1 MLSFFR
7 RLINSRVGV
16 LVTLVAIALTVIL
29 FALSDITGASAGL
42 GSSATEGGAIARVG
56 NATISA
62 GELARRVNADVDNFR
77 AQQPTLTIQQYIEG
91 GGFDGTVN
99 RLIDG
104 LVIEQFAARR
114 GMVVSKQAIDA
125 QLAAIPAL
133 QSIDGKFDQKVYEQ
147 LLAQRQLTD
156 ATIRRDI
163 ARSTLVEQL
172 TAPTSGAGQ
181 VPMRLAQPYADLL
194 LEKRRGLVAF
204 IPTRALGAGVQP
216 TAAELKA
223 YFASNRARYT
233 VPERRVIRYAL
244 VSADTVRSSATP
256 TEAEIATAYR
266 QQSAR
271 FAATEKRTIAQVVLA
286 SEAAAKVLAD
296 KVKGGT
302 DIAAAAKAVGLE
314 AARLAGTER
323 KAYADANGAALANA
337 AFTAAKGATI
347 GPIKA
352 PLGWTVAHVDAIDVI
367 AAKTLD
373 QARADL
379 TRELTAANINR
390 RLSDLSGKIDDAIA
404 KDADFADVVSANKLA
419 PLTSAALLADGRDP
433 AKPEAAADPALAPL
447 LKAAFA
453 MEANDAPQIVAT
465 GNDGSFA
472 LVALDRIIAAA
483 TPPLAEL
490 TPALAR
496 DFTIDRARRAARVVA
511 AEVIRKVKGGTP
523 LADALKATKLTLP
536 AIEPAATS
544 RAQLQ
549 AAAQNAP
556 PPLALMFTMAPKTA
570 KLLEAPNAAGW
581 LIVYLDA
588 IDHGNARGRPE
599 VVRAQQ
605 NDLARVLG
613 SEYVR
618 QFIAALRQEIG
629 VKRNDDVIAKVRRD
643 LLGAT
648 SEAP

>member
-16 LVTLVAIALTVIL
+16 VITLVAIALTVVL

-42 GSSATEGGAIARVG
+42 GGGAGEGGSIARVG
-56 NATISA
+56 NTSISA
-62 GELARRVNADVDNFR
+62 GELARRVNADVENFR

-114 GMVVSKQAIDA
+114 GMVVSKQAIDN

-133 QSIDGKFDQKVYEQ
+133 QGIDGKFDQKVYEQ

-156 ATIRRDI
+156 AGIRRDI

-181 VPMRLAQPYADLL
+181 VPQRLALPYAGLL
-194 LEKRRGLVAF
+194 LEKRRGLVGF
-204 IPTRALGAGVQP
+204 IPTRAVGAGVQP
-216 TAAELKA
+216 TAAELRS
-223 YFASNRARYT
+223 YFNTNRARYV
-233 VPERRVIRYAL
+233 VPERRVIRYAI
-244 VSADTVRSSATP
+244 VSADVVRPSAVP
-256 TEAEIATAYR
+256 SEAELAAAYR
-266 QQSAR
+266 RQAAR
-271 FAATEKRTIAQVVLA
+271 FAATEKRTISQVVLA
-286 SEAAAKVLAD
+286 SKQAADALAA

-302 DIAAAAKAVGLE
+302 EIGAAARAVGLA

-323 KAYADANGAALANA
+323 KAYADANGMALGDA

-352 PLGWTVAHVDAIDVI
+352 PLGWTVAHVDTIEAI
-367 AAKTLD
+367 AAKSLD
-373 QARADL
+373 QARAEL
-379 TRELTAANINR
+379 IRELTTTNINR

-404 KDADFADVVSANKLA
+404 RDADFTDVVNANKLQPVVTA
-419 PLTSAALLADGRDP
+419 PLFADGRDP
-433 AKPEAAADPALAPL
+433 AKPAAQPDAALAPV

-453 MEANDAPQIVAT
+453 MEAGDAPQIVAT
-465 GNDGSFA
+465 GADGSFA
-472 LVALDRIIAAA
+472 VVGVERIIAAA
-483 TPPLAEL
+483 TPPLGEL
-490 TPALAR
+490 TSALAR
-496 DFTIDRARRAARVVA
+496 DFTIDRARRAARVIAVD
-511 AEVIRKVKGGTP
+511 VVRKVQSGTP
-523 LADALKATKLTLP
+523 LAEALKATKLSLP
-536 AIEPAATS
+536 AIEPASAS

-549 AAAQNAP
+549 AAAQGAP
-556 PPLALMFTMAPKTA
+556 PPLTLMFTMAPKTA
-570 KLLEAPNAAGW
+570 KLLEAPNAGGW
-581 LIVYLDA
+581 LIVYLEA
-588 IDHGNARGRPE
+588 IDHGDARGRPE

-605 NDLARVLG
+605 ADLSRVLG

-618 QFIAALRQEIG
+618 QFIAAIRKEIG
-629 VKRNDDVIAKVRRD
+629 VTRNDEAIAKVRRD
-643 LLGAT
+643 LIGAT
-648 SEAP
+648 GDAP